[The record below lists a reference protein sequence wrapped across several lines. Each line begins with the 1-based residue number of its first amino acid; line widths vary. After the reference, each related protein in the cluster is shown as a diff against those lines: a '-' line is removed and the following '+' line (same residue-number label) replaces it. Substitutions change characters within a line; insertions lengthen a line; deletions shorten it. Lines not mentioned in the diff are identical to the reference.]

1 MSKYCSNC
9 GKELNQNAIFCP
21 NCGGRVEVEDANV
34 NQNMNSNVNSEVNQN
49 MNSNMNN
56 GVNQNMNSGTNNSTN
71 ANNGSTTINNYY
83 NTNNTFLTKRDIAT
97 TVILSFVTCG
107 IYGIFWLVNIVN
119 DTNKV
124 SERPTDPSGGLVVLY
139 TLLTCGIYGIYWNY
153 KNGQKLYEA
162 GKKYNKNIQDNS
174 VLYLVLSLFGL
185 QIVNYCFMQS
195 DLNKFAE

>member
-1 MSKYCSNC
+1 MSKFCSNC
-9 GKELNQNAIFCP
+9 GKELNQGAIFCP
-21 NCGGRVEVEDANV
+21 NCGSRIEVEEASV
-34 NQNMNSNVNSEVNQN
+34 NQNTNSNMNSEVNQN
-49 MNSNMNN
+49 MNS
-56 GVNQNMNSGTNNSTN
+56 GT
-71 ANNGSTTINNYY
+71 NNGSTTINNYY
-83 NTNNTFLTKRDIAT
+83 NTNNNTNTMFLTKRDIAT
-97 TVILSFVTCG
+97 SVILSFVTCG
-107 IYGIFWLVNIVN
+107 IYGLFWFVNIVD

-162 GKKYNKNIQDNS
+162 GKKYNKDIQDNS

-185 QIVNYCFMQS
+185 QIVSYCFMQN